1 MECPTIVV
9 VGALGLFVLIFLSLI
24 ASFEFF
30 WLLLILGT
38 AKCFDEVI
46 YSLTGFFE
54 RSFVQEIS
62 VESFE
67 VVDLFYET
75 FSLLLNKTLLLF
87 NKFETILL

>member
-1 MECPTIVV
+1 MECRTVVV

-24 ASFEFF
+24 VSFECS

-46 YSLTGFFE
+46 YSLTDFFE

>member
-46 YSLTGFFE
+46 YSLTDFFE

-87 NKFETILL
+87 NKLETILL